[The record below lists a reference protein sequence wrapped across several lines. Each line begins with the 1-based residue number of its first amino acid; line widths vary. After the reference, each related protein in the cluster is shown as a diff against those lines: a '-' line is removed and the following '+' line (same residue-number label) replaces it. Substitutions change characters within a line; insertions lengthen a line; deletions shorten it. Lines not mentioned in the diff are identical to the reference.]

1 MEQNKYKILIVD
13 DEPDVIE
20 IVKRS
25 LTRNE
30 FSFVSAQDGLSAFE
44 TALKEIPDLIILDW
58 NLPLMSGIE
67 VLKNLKGNS
76 STQKIPVIIATGIM
90 TNSSNLKTAL
100 EAGASDFIRKP
111 ADPVE
116 LYSRVKSVLSLTE
129 EHKKTLLLEKEIF
142 KQKEEVLLKE
152 IQNKEKELI
161 SNSVQL
167 ALNNQLASTMISDI
181 EKILKNFDDTHKK
194 LADKIIFEF
203 RKEIFKMNWNQF
215 EDKFT
220 ELHTDFSA
228 VLKSKFPDITPN
240 EIKLCSLYRMNL
252 STTDISLLT
261 FISYE
266 GVRKARTRLRKKL
279 MLGSETDL
287 IQFLQSI

>member
-116 LYSRVKSVLSLTE
+116 LYSRVKSVLSLAE

-152 IQNKEKELI
+152 IQNKEK
-161 SNSVQL
+161 
-167 ALNNQLASTMISDI
+167 
-181 EKILKNFDDTHKK
+181 
-194 LADKIIFEF
+194 
-203 RKEIFKMNWNQF
+203 
-215 EDKFT
+215 
-220 ELHTDFSA
+220 
-228 VLKSKFPDITPN
+228 
-240 EIKLCSLYRMNL
+240 
-252 STTDISLLT
+252 
-261 FISYE
+261 
-266 GVRKARTRLRKKL
+266 
-279 MLGSETDL
+279 
-287 IQFLQSI
+287 